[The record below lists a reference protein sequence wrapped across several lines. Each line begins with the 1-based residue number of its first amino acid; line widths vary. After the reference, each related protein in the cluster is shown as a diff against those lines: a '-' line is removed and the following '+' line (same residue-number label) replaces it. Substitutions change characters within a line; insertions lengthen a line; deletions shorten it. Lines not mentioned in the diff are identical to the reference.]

1 MEEPTRL
8 NNFVIWQRSV
18 LLAADLLKLRRNV
31 PERDQRFADDLVKDA
46 IHLAGNVADN
56 YLSEEDDGF
65 GWSFP
70 AQNTATVY
78 TQIKIAELAGVI
90 PEAEARKL
98 LAQCDDLGRM
108 LANYR
113 RSQKEKAQAMAADRA
128 SGEGWGKRDGFKP
141 LSGSKYPRPGTGK

>member
-8 NNFVIWQRSV
+8 NNFIIWQRSV
-18 LLAADLLKLRRNV
+18 LLAADLLKIRRSI
-31 PERDQRFADDLVKDA
+31 PERDQRFADELVKES
-46 IHLAGNVADN
+46 IHLAGGVADN

-78 TQIKIAELAGVI
+78 TQIKTAELAGII

-113 RSQKEKAQAMAADRA
+113 RSLKEKSQAMATARA
-128 SGEGWGKRDGFKP
+128 NGEGRGQRDGFRP
-141 LSGSKYPRPGTGK
+141 LSGAKYPRPETGR